1 MSVLGNQDLSMQAIL
16 TVLGILY
23 AIAVFQ
29 ALLIAFYLIFQ
40 KKGTAK
46 SRVILALL
54 MVDFSFFLTG
64 TFLLLFFGHWHLIFY
79 AHLANLSVFLAPPLL
94 YFYYRSLID
103 GNFRFTYSMLL
114 HFVPFVLIFF
124 FMFYVIV
131 VQLSHDFVF
140 RPFGI
145 ALISVLFAQSIFYLH
160 RMIIERNGIGNRR
173 TMNAKLKGFGYLFAG
188 IFLIFALKLLIFIV
202 WNVLGFVDICIFLTG
217 VFFISSFIMINMLVL
232 CGLFNPELLI
242 NYFKYQA
249 STLDD
254 SIKNKTFSNL
264 LLLLDQKKLYLD
276 PLLTLH
282 KLARQLS
289 ISDKQLSQVINERT
303 GNNFNDFI
311 NKYRIEEAQNLIRS
325 NNDQQPNILT
335 IAYEVGFNSKSTF
348 NTAFKKFTNST
359 PSEYRQRLV

>member
-1 MSVLGNQDLSMQAIL
+1 MSILGNKDLSMQAIL

-29 ALLIAFYLIFQ
+29 ALLIAFYLVAQ

-46 SRVILALL
+46 SRVILASL
-54 MVDFSFFLTG
+54 MVDFSIFLTG
-64 TFLLLFFGHWHLIFY
+64 TFLLLFFRHWHFIYY

-94 YFYYRSLID
+94 YFYYQSLID
-103 GNFRFTYSMLL
+103 GNFRFTSNLL
-114 HFVPFVLIFF
+114 THFTPFMLIFL

-145 ALISVLFAQSIFYLH
+145 TLISVLFAQSIFYLY
-160 RMIIERNGIGNRR
+160 RMISERNGMAGRR
-173 TMNAKLKGFGYLFAG
+173 VMSAKLKGFGYLFAG

-242 NYFKYQA
+242 NYFKYQS

-254 SIKNKTFSNL
+254 TIKNKNFSDL
-264 LLLLDQKKLYLD
+264 LLLLDQKKSYLD
-276 PLLTLH
+276 PLLTLN

-311 NKYRIEEAQNLIRS
+311 NKYRIEEAQNLIKS
-325 NNDQQPNILT
+325 NNHQQPNILT

-348 NTAFKKFTNST
+348 NAAFKKFTNST